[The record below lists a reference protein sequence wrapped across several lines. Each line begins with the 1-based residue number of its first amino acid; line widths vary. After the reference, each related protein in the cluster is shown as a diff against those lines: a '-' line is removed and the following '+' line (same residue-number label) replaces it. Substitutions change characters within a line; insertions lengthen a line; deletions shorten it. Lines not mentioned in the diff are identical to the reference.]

1 MKKLLY
7 LGLFS
12 TAVGLLAARTTD
24 VLTDTGVTMENI
36 RNDALANLTAEQW
49 FSFNSTS
56 AMRKMAKRIPE
67 GSRATAVRALGSM
80 VRTYVESNDFKTHY
94 LDWLKG
100 QYRVDERYS
109 DEAISQ
115 QEKNLN
121 AVDGVVA
128 EQLNMM
134 EQAYAQMDPAM
145 LQMAIRMQLQGR
157 ESDLASMD
165 AEQRARESKEIAEVK
180 KMLTTTEG
188 KPAEFKKQ
196 FMAYN
201 ARKMKQEVARNVGE
215 EKQNLAENKQ
225 RNGDYRKQKAEF
237 DAHADYRPLLRQRL
251 KDFIALC
258 SDVNFDAK
266 VTTQGYR
273 REFVDAAYTS
283 KPAEW
288 KFLYRLGKEPV
299 MEARSFA
306 RNWLADLEKGNK
318 Q

>member
-1 MKKLLY
+1 MKTLLY
-7 LGLFS
+7 LGLIS
-12 TAVGLLAARTTD
+12 TAFGLLAARTTD
-24 VLTDTGVTMENI
+24 VLTDTGVSMDNI
-36 RNDALANLTAEQW
+36 REDVLTNLTAEQW
-49 FSFNSTS
+49 FSFNSTG
-56 AMRKMAKRIPE
+56 AMRRMAKRIPE
-67 GSRATAVRALGSM
+67 GSRATAVRALGRV
-80 VRTYVESNDFKTHY
+80 VRSYVESGDFNNQY
-94 LDWLKG
+94 LDWVRG

-109 DEAISQ
+109 DEAIAM

-121 AVDGVVA
+121 AVDGVVT
-128 EQLNMM
+128 EQLTMM

-145 LQMAIRMQLQGR
+145 LQMAIRMQVKAR
-157 ESDLASMD
+157 ESELASMD
-165 AEQRARESKEIAEVK
+165 AEQRARELKELADVK
-180 KMLTTTEG
+180 KILTATEG

-196 FMAYN
+196 FMAYTT
-201 ARKMKQEVARNVGE
+201 RQLKQDVARNVGQ
-215 EKQNLAENKQ
+215 EKEKLAETKQ

-299 MEARSFA
+299 MEARAFA
-306 RNWLADLEKGNK
+306 REWLTDLEKTTK
-318 Q
+318 